1 MVPVSAKGKDP
12 MSEEM
17 IEQYEKELQE
27 QEKEGTKIRAII
39 LSRFGNALIYDL
51 DRL

>member
-1 MVPVSAKGKDP
+1 MVPVSAQGKDP

-17 IEQYEKELQE
+17 VEQYEKELQK

-39 LSRFGNALIYDL
+39 LSRFANALIPIL
-51 DRL
+51 ERL